1 MSNMTKRRAEE
12 VLELTGTYTKG
23 DLRKAFAKQ
32 ARFYHPDVARQH
44 GIDEENANELMG
56 EVNAAFKY
64 LSEFFK
70 DDPNAKVTASPA
82 DEDDYA
88 SDAYD
93 GAYDD
98 GYDSDVEYSNASY
111 STGSSRG
118 ASGNAYNSASSR
130 ANASSSANASSG
142 STGGSTGGYTY
153 DDSRVK
159 AARERV
165 DAYDREHGTYS
176 GYEDVFKQWDA
187 AQKAAETK
195 SQPPRE
201 PGPIG
206 RRLDRIVDKVLT
218 NPIMAFV
225 LNPIVLRI
233 LFPIVLF
240 AIWRRIGQFEPFGW
254 DTPLLEEGVFGNPVA
269 YLVTMF
275 GYFVVPAASIYNFA
289 TGLFTDALTD
299 ILAIAITLV
308 CFPVALV
315 MHLLGIGDDGVG
327 KSGGASVD
335 AGGGTT

>member
-88 SDAYD
+88 ASGVNDAYD
-93 GAYDD
+93 SSGYDD
-98 GYDSDVEYSNASY
+98 PAPASTSY
-111 STGSSRG
+111 STGYGGST
-118 ASGNAYNSASSR
+118 SGNAYAGSCSTG
-130 ANASSSANASSG
+130 NASDTDA
-142 STGGSTGGYTY
+142 STGGGYTY

-165 DAYDREHGTYS
+165 NAYDREHGTYS

-187 AQKAAETK
+187 AQKAAEKK
-195 SQPPRE
+195 SQQPHE

-240 AIWRRIGQFEPFGW
+240 VVWRRIGQFEPFGW
-254 DTPLLEEGVFGNPVA
+254 DTPLLDEGVFGNPVA

-315 MHLLGIGDDGVG
+315 MHVLGIGDDGIG
-327 KSGGASVD
+327 KSGGTSVD
-335 AGGGTT
+335 TGGGTT

>member
-12 VLELTGTYTKG
+12 VLELTGAYTKG

-88 SDAYD
+88 ASGVNDAYD
-93 GAYDD
+93 SSGYDD
-98 GYDSDVEYSNASY
+98 PAPASTSYGTGYGG
-111 STGSSRG
+111 ST
-118 ASGNAYNSASSR
+118 SGNAYAGSTSTG
-130 ANASSSANASSG
+130 NASDTGASAG
-142 STGGSTGGYTY
+142 GGYTY

-165 DAYDREHGTYS
+165 NAYDREHGTYS
-176 GYEDVFKQWDA
+176 GYEDVFKQWGA
-187 AQKAAETK
+187 AQKAAEKK

-206 RRLDRIVDKVLT
+206 CRLDRIVDKVLT

-299 ILAIAITLV
+299 ILAIVITLV

-315 MHLLGIGDDGVG
+315 MHVLGIGDDGVG

-335 AGGGTT
+335 ASSSGSA

>member
-82 DEDDYA
+82 DENDYA
-88 SDAYD
+88 ASGVNDAYD
-93 GAYDD
+93 SSVYNDPAPASTSYGT
-98 GYDSDVEYSNASY
+98 GYGG
-111 STGSSRG
+111 ST
-118 ASGNAYNSASSR
+118 SGNAYAGSSSTG
-130 ANASSSANASSG
+130 NASDTGA
-142 STGGSTGGYTY
+142 STGGGYTY

-195 SQPPRE
+195 NQPPRE

-240 AIWRRIGQFEPFGW
+240 VIWRRIGQFEPFSW
-254 DTPLLEEGVFGNPVA
+254 DTPLLEKGVFGNPVA

-315 MHLLGIGDDGVG
+315 MHVLGIGDDGIG

-335 AGGGTT
+335 AGGSGSV